1 MVKRNIDCSHLDTKW
16 ARSAEAVE
24 RMWGYIEPSKAAC
37 QDPERLL
44 PSQCQAVEVIVD
56 EVSLC
61 LGLLQCLCRA
71 ASGKAVAA
79 ATANKRVL
87 ISPAY
92 LPRLVVVD

>member
-1 MVKRNIDCSHLDTKW
+1 MAKQNIECSHLDTNW

-24 RMWGYIEPSKAAC
+24 RMRGYIEPSKAAC

-44 PSQCQAVEVIVD
+44 PSQCQAVEVITNA
-56 EVSLC
+56 SLC

-79 ATANKRVL
+79 ATA
-87 ISPAY
+87 IS
-92 LPRLVVVD
+92 VS